1 MLTERKE
8 TSRQEIEMT
17 CLDIL
22 LPEDHLLRKI
32 DQAVDFD
39 RIYDIVGDLY
49 SRDNG
54 RPSVDPVVLF
64 KMVLIQHLYGIPSLR
79 RTVAEVQMNI
89 AYRWFLGYR
98 ISEEI
103 PHFAT
108 ISYNFRNRFT
118 EGTIEKI
125 FEWILDEIE
134 AAGYLSPEV
143 VYVDGSHI
151 KANANLKK
159 AVKRAIPDAAKVYE
173 EDLSKEINEDREKH
187 GKKPLKEEEKSA
199 LPELTNE
206 TKISTT
212 DPECGVF
219 HKGEHRKCF
228 AYTAQTICD
237 DHNYILGVEVFPG
250 NAHDSMAF
258 DAAYEKVIARF
269 PEIKVVAADAAYK
282 TPWIC
287 RRIIKDLRIPSMP
300 YTRPK
305 TKDNFFRKYEYVY
318 DEYYDCVICPNDK
331 VLKYSTTDRDGYR
344 QYKSDPKEC
353 RNCPYI
359 DRCTTNKKFQKT
371 VTIHIWNEYVEQAEE
386 IRHTKLGR
394 ETYNRRKET
403 IERVFADAKE
413 KHGMRYTPYRGLTA
427 VRKWVLLKFA
437 AMNLKKMAI
446 RKWWEYRHF
455 CRIVFKALPIPFMFE
470 NNP

>member
-17 CLDIL
+17 CLDML
-22 LPEDHLLRKI
+22 VPEDHLLRKI
-32 DQAVDFD
+32 DQAIEFEK
-39 RIYDIVGDLY
+39 IYGIVGDLY
-49 SRDNG
+49 CRDNG

-64 KMVLIQHLYGIPSLR
+64 KIVLIQHLYGIPSLR
-79 RTVAEVQMNI
+79 RTMAEVQMNI

-125 FEWILDEIE
+125 FAWILDEIE

-143 VYVDGSHI
+143 VYVDGTHI

-159 AVKRAIPDAAKVYE
+159 AIKRAIPEAAKSYE
-173 EDLSKEINEDREKH
+173 EDLAKEISDDREKH
-187 GKKPLKEEEKSA
+187 GKKPLKEEGRSA
-199 LPELTNE
+199 LPELTGE

-212 DPECGVF
+212 DPECGIF
-219 HKGEHRKCF
+219 HKGEHKKCF
-228 AYTAQTICD
+228 AYTAQTVCD
-237 DHNYILGVEVFPG
+237 DHNYILAAEVFPG
-250 NAHDSMAF
+250 NIHDSMMF
-258 DAAYEKVIARF
+258 DAAYEKVTERF
-269 PEIKVVAADAAYK
+269 PEIKAVAADAAYK

-305 TKDNFFRKYEYVY
+305 TKDNFFRKHEYVY

-331 VLKYSTTDRDGYR
+331 VLKYSTTNRDGYR
-344 QYKSDPKEC
+344 EYKSDPKEC
-353 RNCPYI
+353 KNCPYL
-359 DRCTTNKKFQKT
+359 DRCTTNRKFQKT

-386 IRHTKLGR
+386 IRHTKFGK

-455 CRIVFKALPIPFMFE
+455 FRIVFNVLPIPFMFE